1 MGLFD
6 LIKNFDPDAIVKGI
20 NDLEQAIGNALDS
33 VDGVAEKVENT
44 AKVVEEKALQSGG
57 TDATDDSSATT
68 HDNN

>member
-57 TDATDDSSATT
+57 ADATDDSVATT
-68 HDNN
+68 DDNN

>member
-44 AKVVEEKALQSGG
+44 AKVVEEKALQSRGA
-57 TDATDDSSATT
+57 DATDDSVATT
-68 HDNN
+68 DDNN